1 MPSTQENWDVII
13 VGAGPSGLGV
23 GAQLAH
29 AGRKVLVLEKEK
41 SFGGRA
47 STSSHAGM
55 TFDNGPHAPM
65 MAGDL
70 EKIFDRI
77 GKPAP
82 VMGTQLKKTEV
93 WHEGAWADLKD
104 LYPHGAMKELIKELL
119 ATSHE
124 KLQDKYDDVSLA
136 DWLDTRAEGE
146 EIRLFLWY
154 FGATACAEWD
164 PDGLSAGDVLGAVK
178 RVVERKELG
187 MGQGTVEFE
196 TRVLNQKGELVL
208 VYRDKMLVKKRP
220 LNP

>member
-1 MPSTQENWDVII
+1 MGSNNENWDVII

-29 AGRKVLVLEKEK
+29 AGKKVLVLEKEK
-41 SFGGRA
+41 GFGGRA

-104 LYPHGAMKELIKELL
+104 LYPHGAMKELIRELL
-119 ATSHE
+119 ATPHE
-124 KLQDKYDDVSLA
+124 ETSTEELKDCPPQPG
-136 DWLDTRAEGE
+136 LDSGSAMPSRFVARTRGPRSVPQRW
-146 EIRLFLWY
+146 ISVNDHSRL
-154 FGATACAEWD
+154 
-164 PDGLSAGDVLGAVK
+164 
-178 RVVERKELG
+178 
-187 MGQGTVEFE
+187 
-196 TRVLNQKGELVL
+196 
-208 VYRDKMLVKKRP
+208 
-220 LNP
+220 